1 MLKLIKELL
10 PYIQNTNFEEK
21 ATQINSYFGWIQFKE
36 YNINNS
42 DFNAVIR
49 FRYAYG
55 IEIFNQNLVDI
66 DYCHEELINNSTKNH
81 NLYIIYLCNE
91 NLGLKESFTKI
102 QLLADYIVGRFYSS
116 VFHYYLSNN
125 FWQPFNI
132 TLPKD
137 YPRLYGYSTTKM
149 LNKAIFDRHL
159 SSIEGG
165 IRTCGLFK
173 TSKVNKPLI
182 SIITTVFNN
191 KVLIEQTIQ
200 SVINQS
206 YDNIEYIIIDAG
218 STDGTIDVLK
228 RYSQYI
234 DYFLSEKD
242 NGIYYGMDKGIRLA
256 NGDYLMMLN
265 SDDFY
270 FNNKV
275 IEEIAKAINSFPHID
290 FFYGDSYIIRKNRNV
305 DYKISNT
312 DRIIYKNSIPHPTV
326 VLKRS
331 VYFKEGGFNLH
342 YKISADYD
350 LILTLILKKYP
361 CKKLNFSKV
370 IFRDGGFSAK
380 NHNAFKEYRL
390 IMKDKGLL
398 SVSVLLSNI
407 NEELKWGLLQIIG
420 RITYQLSSIKNSYKN
435 TYCN

>member
-1 MLKLIKELL
+1 MLKLLAELF
-10 PYIQNTNFEEK
+10 PYIQNVNFEEK
-21 ATQINSYFGWIQFKE
+21 TIQINSYSGWVEFKE
-36 YNINNS
+36 YHFQNSGINAI
-42 DFNAVIR
+42 FR
-49 FRYAYG
+49 LRYAYSS
-55 IEIFNQNLVDI
+55 EIFNQNLIDI
-66 DYCHEELINNSTKNH
+66 NYCHEELINNSTIH
-81 NLYIIYLCNE
+81 YDLFILYLCNE
-91 NLGLKESFTKI
+91 KLTLKEDVKKI
-102 QLLADYIVGRFYSS
+102 QLPPDYIFGRFYSS
-116 VFHYYLSNN
+116 VFHYYLSSN
-125 FWQPFNI
+125 FWKPFNI

-137 YPRLYGYSTTKM
+137 YPRLHGYSTTKI
-149 LNKAIFDRHL
+149 LNEAIFDRHL

-173 TSKVNKPLI
+173 TSTANKPLI
-182 SIITTVFNN
+182 SIITTVLNN

-218 STDGTIDVLK
+218 STDGTIEVLK

-265 SDDFY
+265 SDDLY

-275 IEEIAKAINSFPHID
+275 IEEVAKVINSFPQID
-290 FFYGDSYIIRKNRNV
+290 FFYGDSYIIRNNKNV
-305 DYKISNT
+305 DYKISTT
-312 DRIIYKNSIPHPTV
+312 DRIIYRNSIPHPTV
-326 VLKRS
+326 VLKRC
-331 VYFKEGGFNLH
+331 VYFKEGGFNLD

-350 LILTLILKKYP
+350 LILTLIFKKHP
-361 CKKLNFSKV
+361 CRKLNFSKV

-390 IMKDKGLL
+390 IMKEKGLL
-398 SVSVLLSNI
+398 SVRILLYNI
-407 NEELKWGLLQIIG
+407 NEELKWALLQIIE
-420 RITYQLSSIKNSYKN
+420 RIIYLSSRIKNSFKN
-435 TYCN
+435 TECN